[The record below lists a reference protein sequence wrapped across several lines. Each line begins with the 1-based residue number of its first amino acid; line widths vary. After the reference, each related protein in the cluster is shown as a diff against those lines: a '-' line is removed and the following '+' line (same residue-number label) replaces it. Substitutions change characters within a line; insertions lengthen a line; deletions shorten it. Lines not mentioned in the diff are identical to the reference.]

1 MLNIE
6 DQTALARTLDIRIAF
21 IESELSWVSSDQV
34 ADSLEA
40 SRRAL
45 IAERFRL
52 NIPVSR

>member
-21 IESELSWVSSDQV
+21 IDRELSWVSSDQV
-34 ADSLEA
+34 ADSLES

>member
-45 IAERFRL
+45 IAERFQL
-52 NIPVSR
+52 NNPVSR